1 MGQCRRWSRE
11 EDALLKEY
19 WDRVKI
25 CTLAKKLNRTETAV
39 KLRAIKFNLGLR
51 RTGYTMGEVA
61 ELFGY
66 ECPKTV
72 SKWIREGKLKAI
84 ESKIHGKR
92 IYSIQEKDIRHFAK
106 HHQDSWDTRRL
117 KVNLWYD
124 NEPDWLIAKI
134 ESDKDKPTGRKDRY
148 SKKDDKQIIELFAK
162 GLTRKEI
169 AEVMNRTESGIARR
183 LGRLNYGRT
192 K

>member
-66 ECPKTV
+66 
-72 SKWIREGKLKAI
+72 
-84 ESKIHGKR
+84 
-92 IYSIQEKDIRHFAK
+92 
-106 HHQDSWDTRRL
+106 
-117 KVNLWYD
+117 
-124 NEPDWLIAKI
+124 
-134 ESDKDKPTGRKDRY
+134 
-148 SKKDDKQIIELFAK
+148 
-162 GLTRKEI
+162 
-169 AEVMNRTESGIARR
+169 
-183 LGRLNYGRT
+183 
-192 K
+192 

>member
-11 EDALLKEY
+11 EDTFLKEY

-25 CTLAKKLNRTETAV
+25 CTLAKKLNRSETAV
-39 KLRAIKFNLGLR
+39 KLRGMKLNLGLR
-51 RTGYTMGEVA
+51 RTGYTLSEVA
-61 ELFGY
+61 EIFGY

-72 SKWIREGKLKAI
+72 SKWIRENRLKAI
-84 ESKIHGKR
+84 ESKIHGKK

-106 HHQDSWDTRRL
+106 HHQDCWDSRRL
-117 KVNLWYD
+117 KVNLWYE

-134 ESDKDKPTGRKDRY
+134 EQDKHKPSSRKDRY
-148 SKKDDKQIIELFAK
+148 SKKDDKQIIELFNQ
-162 GLTRKEI
+162 GMTRKEI
-169 AEVMNRTESGIARR
+169 AEVMNRTADGIRRR
-183 LGRLNYGRT
+183 LGRLNYGRN